1 MATVNQFSQPG
12 SDLLRPNKCDL
23 NKFIQLILLIQQN
36 IKSYIHSFFSMMVL
50 DVIGI
55 R

>member
-1 MATVNQFSQPG
+1 M
-12 SDLLRPNKCDL
+12 
-23 NKFIQLILLIQQN
+23 NKFIQLILPIQQN